1 MAKSLWLWTQEQW
14 EVQEG
19 AIITVQGNFS
29 NIAVNALG
37 KCKHVKDRFNLIRV
51 TANVQTGES

>member
-1 MAKSLWLWTQEQW
+1 MGKSLWLWTQEQW
-14 EVQEG
+14 EVQKG
-19 AIITVQGNFS
+19 AITTVQGNFI

-37 KCKHVKDRFNLIRV
+37 ECKHVSLIRV